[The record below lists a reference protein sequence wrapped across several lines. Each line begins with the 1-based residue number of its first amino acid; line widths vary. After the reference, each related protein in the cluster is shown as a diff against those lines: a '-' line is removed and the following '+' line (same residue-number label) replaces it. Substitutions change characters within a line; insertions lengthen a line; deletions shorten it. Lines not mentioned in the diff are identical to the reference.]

1 MNNKILKVKNTTAIG
16 NLIIA
21 FALFPVV
28 FFITAFGLELGY
40 LIAFFVTITSL
51 SLITFI
57 TAYNLNKTNH
67 EYEIVAD
74 SSSITIKGKN
84 YEWIE
89 LESISSRQEWSFL
102 NNRTKIRIRFVFKNN
117 TMTTLDA
124 SNYDIW
130 HEDLV
135 KELNE
140 LKGEK
145 TNYIQN

>member
-1 MNNKILKVKNTTAIG
+1 MNNKILKVKNTTTIG

-57 TAYNLNKTNH
+57 TVYYLNKTNH

-89 LESISSRQEWSFL
+89 LESISSHQEWSFL
-102 NNRTKIRIRFVFKNN
+102 NNRTRIHILFVFKNN

-145 TNYIQN
+145 TNYI